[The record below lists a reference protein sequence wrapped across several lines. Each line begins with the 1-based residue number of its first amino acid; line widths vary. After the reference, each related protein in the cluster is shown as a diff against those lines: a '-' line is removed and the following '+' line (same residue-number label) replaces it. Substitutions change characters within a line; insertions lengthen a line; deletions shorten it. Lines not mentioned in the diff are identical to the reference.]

1 MLTLFLSILTVCTLP
16 MYEVFTNDTY
26 FLWLMKFT
34 PTILIHNITVSNLVN
49 VLRVDLGNTELNYA
63 ALKEKNDEFA
73 SHVLVFLVRRIVLL
87 TL

>member
-1 MLTLFLSILTVCTLP
+1 
-16 MYEVFTNDTY
+16 
-26 FLWLMKFT
+26 MKFT
-34 PTILIHNITVSNLVN
+34 PTILIHNITVTNLVN

-63 ALKEKNDEFA
+63 ALKKKNDEFA